1 MKIIKN
7 DKIIK
12 VIENDFEEEYSF
24 DKEINFEKLIAY
36 LLSKNLSSKII
47 LENESQDNS
56 DNEQS
61 LINIIEQIIN
71 NYNERVDEYKTF
83 LAELDT

>member
-24 DKEINFEKLIAY
+24 DKEINFEK
-36 LLSKNLSSKII
+36 
-47 LENESQDNS
+47 
-56 DNEQS
+56 
-61 LINIIEQIIN
+61 
-71 NYNERVDEYKTF
+71 
-83 LAELDT
+83 